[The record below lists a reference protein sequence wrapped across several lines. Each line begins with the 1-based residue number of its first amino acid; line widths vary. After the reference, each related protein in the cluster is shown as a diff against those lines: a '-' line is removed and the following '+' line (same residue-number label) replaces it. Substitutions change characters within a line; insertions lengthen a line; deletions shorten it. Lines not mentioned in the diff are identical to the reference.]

1 VKSRFLETIKA
12 VDGIVYNL
20 EYHQARLEDALKSL
34 GVHHFPSLTQH
45 LSPPSDG
52 LYRCRVLYDE
62 HKLEVS
68 YHKYEKR
75 NIKSLKIVYDDT
87 IDYHYKYEER
97 EALDKLF
104 AQREDC
110 DDVLIVQ
117 NFLLK
122 DTTIANI
129 ALYDGQKWVTPKNPL
144 LKGTTRARL
153 LKKGLI
159 VEKEILISDLDNYSQ
174 LALMNAM
181 IDFDIIAS
189 ENIRNHIC

>member
-12 VDGIVYNL
+12 VDGVICNL
-20 EYHQARLEDALKSL
+20 EYHQVRLEDALKSL
-34 GVHHFPSLTQH
+34 GIQHFHSLTQH
-45 LSPPSDG
+45 LTPPLDG
-52 LYRCRVLYDE
+52 LYRCRVIYDE
-62 HKLEVS
+62 YDLEVS
-68 YHKYEKR
+68 YHRYEKR
-75 NIKSLKIVYDDT
+75 NIKSLKIVCDDT
-87 IDYHYKYEER
+87 IDYSYKYENR
-97 EALDKLF
+97 MALDKLF

-117 NFLLK
+117 NSFIK
-122 DTTIANI
+122 DTSIANI
-129 ALYDGQKWVTPKNPL
+129 ALFDGVKWVTPENPL

-153 LKKGLI
+153 LEKGKIIEKK
-159 VEKEILISDLDNYSQ
+159 ILISDLHNYSQ